1 MNSRGPFHVRY
12 LVPFHVREMHR
23 GRLLLG
29 EGGDSFDLF
38 HCLEGKVQIDSM
50 IIVRDGK
57 LNLFENLLQGLFG
70 VIVRSFL
77 IFFFTMKR
85 KYFVIIC
92 CFVSSFLV
100 I

>member
-1 MNSRGPFHVRY
+1 
-12 LVPFHVREMHR
+12 
-23 GRLLLG
+23 
-29 EGGDSFDLF
+29 
-38 HCLEGKVQIDSM
+38 M

>member
-1 MNSRGPFHVRY
+1 
-12 LVPFHVREMHR
+12 
-23 GRLLLG
+23 
-29 EGGDSFDLF
+29 
-38 HCLEGKVQIDSM
+38 M

-70 VIVRSFL
+70 VIVRSFS
-77 IFFFTMKR
+77 IFFFMKR

>member
-1 MNSRGPFHVRY
+1 MRY
-12 LVPFHVREMHR
+12 LVPFHVRGMHR
-23 GRLLLG
+23 GRFG

-38 HCLEGKVQIDSM
+38 HCLEGKVRVGSM
-50 IIVRDGK
+50 IIVPDGK

-70 VIVRSFL
+70 VIVRSFS
-77 IFFFTMKR
+77 IFFFMKR

>member
-1 MNSRGPFHVRY
+1 MRY
-12 LVPFHVREMHR
+12 LVPFHVRGMHR
-23 GRLLLG
+23 GRFG

>member
-1 MNSRGPFHVRY
+1 MRY
-12 LVPFHVREMHR
+12 LVPFHVRGMHR
-23 GRLLLG
+23 GRFG

-38 HCLEGKVQIDSM
+38 HCLEVKVQIDSM